1 MQLPWTTSTLGPGFS
16 AAVSSG
22 RSYEIG
28 FVPTGRGWGRGVG
41 GGPAGVAVRARRHV
55 RVMVIFSGCGHT
67 DGFDDVSHIAWRI
80 PERLD
85 RLRLADPVHRS
96 HFELVIAGCK
106 LHRQS
111 PFAEGI
117 FAEVVPERRFR
128 PGLSA
133 VGPD

>member
-28 FVPTGRGWGRGVG
+28 LAPTGRRSS
-41 GGPAGVAVRARRHV
+41 PAMPTAKAAMAVRARRHV

-133 VGPD
+133 